1 MIERTTE
8 VTVRGIDTRAEGT
21 TIYGG
26 IVADE
31 RPVAAALAQRYRH
44 RRQHPPHV
52 ADALRRAVRCAEGLV
67 HPRSSAASR

>member
-8 VTVRGIDTRAEGT
+8 ATVRGIDTRAEGT

-26 IVADE
+26 IMADE

-44 RRQHPPHV
+44 RRQHPPH
-52 ADALRRAVRCAEGLV
+52 ADDARARVVRCAGGLI